1 MEGGERMV
9 DMEIFQLIGNFGFPI
24 ALAVYLLVRFE
35 AKIDGLKHAIN
46 HLADNLAGLK
56 NNK

>member
-1 MEGGERMV
+1 MV

-46 HLADNLAGLK
+46 HLADHLAGLK